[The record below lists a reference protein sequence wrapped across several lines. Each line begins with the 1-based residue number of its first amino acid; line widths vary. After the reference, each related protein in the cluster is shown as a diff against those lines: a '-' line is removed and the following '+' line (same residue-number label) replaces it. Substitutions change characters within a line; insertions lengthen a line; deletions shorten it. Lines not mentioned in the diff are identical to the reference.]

1 MTTPLDDQGLGYDI
15 REGPE
20 FETSAVAVLGGLERW
35 DEIRGGLDW
44 VLQREPTSATF
55 ATRVV
60 STFWMTDLSPVVE
73 LMVFYEVDV
82 TQRIVTYEFVAE
94 SL

>member
-1 MTTPLDDQGLGYDI
+1 MTPPLDDEGLGYDI

-44 VLQREPTSATF
+44 VLRREPMSATF
-55 ATRVV
+55 AANVMAN
-60 STFWMTDLSPVVE
+60 FWMTDLSSVVE
-73 LMVFYEVDV
+73 LLVFYEVNV
-82 TQRIVTYEFVAE
+82 AQRVVTYDFVAE

>member
-1 MTTPLDDQGLGYDI
+1 MTTPRDDEGLGYEI
-15 REGPE
+15 REGLDL
-20 FETSAVAVLGGLERW
+20 AVSVAEVLGGFERW

-44 VLQREPTSATF
+44 VLSREPTSATF

-60 STFWMTDLSPVVE
+60 ANFWMTDLSPVVE
-73 LMVFYEVDV
+73 LMVFYEVEV
-82 TQRIVTYEFVAE
+82 TQRIVTYDFVTA